1 MNRSDGA
8 KMEEF
13 SYASKTGAF
22 WLVVEELIF
31 KISPIHIKL
40 EQFRQGVQELR
51 RMKLPMCK
59 IGVF

>member
-1 MNRSDGA
+1 
-8 KMEEF
+8 MEEF

-51 RMKLPMCK
+51 RMKLPICVK
-59 IGVF
+59 LEYFR